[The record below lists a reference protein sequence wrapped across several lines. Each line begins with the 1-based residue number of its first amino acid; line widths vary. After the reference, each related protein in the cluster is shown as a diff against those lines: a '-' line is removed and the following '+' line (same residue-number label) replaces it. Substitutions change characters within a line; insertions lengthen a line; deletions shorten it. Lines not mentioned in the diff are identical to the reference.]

1 MGTYAIGDLQGCF
14 HTLETLLAKIEFSRS
29 RDQLWFVGDLVNRGQ
44 GSLECL
50 RFVKDLAG
58 RAVAVLGN
66 HDLHLLAVAEG
77 FGRSGRN
84 DTMAPI
90 LNAPDRDEL
99 MQWLRGRPMIHAK
112 GEFVMVH
119 AGLLPQ
125 WDFEFAMALA
135 HEVETAL
142 RGKDYRSL
150 LAIMYGNQPD
160 LWHDDLVGADRYR
173 IIINAMTRMRAV
185 TNDARI
191 DLKFMGELVNLPE
204 GLSPWFERKH
214 SSLVNK
220 TVIAGHWSA
229 LGLHVSSQ
237 FIGIDTGCVWGRTLT
252 AVRLEDRKVFQVPCA
267 ESTIPTGWD

>member
-14 HTLETLLAKIEFSRS
+14 LTLETLLTKIGFSRS
-29 RDQLWFVGDLVNRGQ
+29 RDRLWFVGDLVNRGQ

-50 RFVKDLAG
+50 RFIKALRD

-84 DTMAPI
+84 DTLAPI
-90 LNAPDRDEL
+90 LNAPDRDDL
-99 MQWLRGRPMIHAK
+99 LLWLRERPMIHAD
-112 GEFVMVH
+112 GQFVMVH

-125 WDFEFAMALA
+125 WDFEFAMTLA
-135 HEVETAL
+135 HEVENAL
-142 RGKDYRSL
+142 RGKSFRSL
-150 LAIMYGNQPD
+150 LAILYGNEPD
-160 LWHDDLVGADRYR
+160 LWNDDLAGADRYR

-191 DLKFMGELVNLPE
+191 DLEFMGEPVNLPE
-204 GLSPWFERKH
+204 GLTPWFECKH
-214 SSLVNK
+214 SSLAGK

-229 LGLHVSSQ
+229 LGLHVTSH
-237 FIGIDTGCVWGRTLT
+237 FIGIDTGCIWGRKLT
-252 AVRLEDRKVFQVPCA
+252 AIRLDDRKVFQVPCA
-267 ESTIPTGWD
+267 ESSIPKGWD